1 MNLFAESKLLRA
13 VSEIKPVAS
22 WFKDRYFTNVVT
34 SDQKKVAIEIYE
46 DNEQVAPWVHHSIG
60 GKLLERKGG
69 QIKEYEP
76 KEVAPMRITTV
87 EDALTATVNEAI
99 YGAKSPE
106 QRAKEMHAK
115 DMGELYRSIDRR
127 EEVSIS
133 EILTTGKLTMKGDG
147 IDEVLD
153 FWSTDAAEKPYKKLT
168 GAALWSAATSDPIK
182 DLRAA
187 QVWSLKKTG
196 VKATEATLGAEAAQ
210 ALLNNEKFNAKLDV
224 KNYRSAEIDVRE
236 ITYGVSYLGRIVE
249 LALDLYSYDREVKI
263 DNEEVPL
270 MPSKSVLLGSPEVPT
285 TMAYGVTSIVD
296 KKADVVKY
304 YALPRV
310 PFSKL
315 EDAGRYVGIKSK
327 PLPIVH
333 KPQGFYVLEV
343 L

>member
-1 MNLFAESKLLRA
+1 MNYFAESTLLTA
-13 VSEIKPVAS
+13 ISHIKPVPS
-22 WFKDRYFTNVVT
+22 WFKDRYFTKVVT
-34 SDQKKVAIEIYE
+34 SNQKKVAIEVYE

-69 QIKEYEP
+69 QVVEYEP

-87 EDALTATVNEAI
+87 EDALTATVSEAI

-106 QRAKEMHAK
+106 QRAKEIYAK
-115 DMGELYRSIDRR
+115 DLGEMYRSIDRR

-133 EILTTGKLTMKGDG
+133 EILTTGKLTMKGEG

-153 FWSTDAAEKPYKKLT
+153 FWATDEAEKPYKKLV
-168 GAALWSAATSDPIK
+168 GAALWSAETSDPIA

-187 QVWSLKKTG
+187 QTWSLKKTG
-196 VKATEATLGAEAAQ
+196 VKPTEVTFGAEAAQ
-210 ALLNNEKFNAKLDV
+210 ALLNNAKFNAKLDV
-224 KNYRSAEIDVRE
+224 KNYRSAEIDIRE

-263 DNEEVPL
+263 NGSAVQL
-270 MPSKSVLLGSPEVPT
+270 MPPKLALLGSPEVPT
-285 TMAYGVTSIVD
+285 TMAYGVAAVVD
-296 KKADVVKY
+296 KKADAVKY
-304 YALPRV
+304 FALPRV